1 MSSRAITVTLLTVIA
16 LVSLMPVIANASF
29 TQNGVTVYSPPS
41 QGYKYQTN
49 QTVTLN
55 ISAPGYPNTVVTVN
69 VYNPKSQLVFT
80 YINQTDSSGK
90 LAVPLFTVPEATP
103 QYVGAG
109 WINGTY
115 NIIVLVGSST
125 GVNIQVNLVVLPPP
139 QLKVTS
145 ITLTV
150 NSQIPYA
157 INGTTYTSSR
167 TFSFNAPV
175 AVSFEKQYVSQPG
188 AVRYLV
194 TAVNVNG
201 QTVQGNSVMISASGT
216 YTVSPVYV
224 VQYNV
229 SFPFPLKVNINNTN
243 LTGSCFWVNQGQK
256 ITVYQQTVYLGQGV
270 AYTVTPETIV
280 VSSPGRVNISYEK
293 SYQLNFSE
301 PVNVTINGVTEV
313 GKSFWVPA
321 GATVNV
327 NNYLYPNST
336 VRIPVNVSPSSFQV
350 NGPASVQVSYG
361 KPEYLVAVP
370 FNGVVYEAWVNE
382 GSQPP
387 SVIQVSDY
395 ERLALKSPVEV
406 TSPILDASGYYVIQ
420 YRVDLDNNVTWMDR
434 GSTLYLSAG
443 SNPILAFFTPTYW
456 QGNYTGPGGVELL
469 VYGPIS
475 ESSYMGLNVF
485 NILLVILAIL
495 VIILAILLV
504 RKPRTQGVVTQ
515 GSSEAPPQPPTQV
528 QAYPSSTQEQPTTQP
543 PAQAAQQPTEQ
554 PQTQVQAPPPPQP
567 QAPQSAPLT
576 VKEEKPGT
584 LNQQS
589 VATLYLSVNKPAI
602 ITRAI
607 LKSTNAQEAFN
618 VPIQLNPGNNQ
629 VILQFGAIQN
639 FLKFARYDI
648 EITLVDPQTNAAQ
661 TVVVSAYG
669 T

>member
-29 TQNGVTVYSPPS
+29 TQNGVTVYSPPY
-41 QGYKYQTN
+41 QGYTYQTN

-55 ISAPGYPNTVVTVN
+55 ISAPSYPNALVTVY
-69 VYNPKSQLVFT
+69 VYNPKGVPVQTNV
-80 YINQTDSSGK
+80 YQTDSSGK
-90 LAVPLFTVPEATP
+90 LVAQLFPVPEATP
-103 QYVGAG
+103 QYVSEG

-115 NIIVLVGSST
+115 TIAVLVGSST
-125 GVNIQVNLVVLPPP
+125 DVEIQVKLVVLPPP

-157 INGTTYTSSR
+157 INGTTYTGSR

-175 AVSFEKQYVSQPG
+175 AVSFENPYVSQPG

-201 QTVQGNSVMISASGT
+201 QTVQGNSVTISASGT

-243 LTGSCFWVNQGQK
+243 LTGSWFWVNQGQK

-270 AYTVTPETIV
+270 AYTVAPETIV

-293 SYQLNFSE
+293 AYQLNFSE
-301 PVNVTINGVTEV
+301 PVNVTINGATEV

-350 NGPASVQVSYG
+350 NGPASVPVSYG

-370 FNGVVYEAWVNE
+370 FNGVVYEAWVSE

-395 ERLALKSPVEV
+395 ERLALKSPIEV
-406 TSPILDASGYYVIQ
+406 TSPIQDASGYYVIQ
-420 YRVDLDNNVTWMDR
+420 YRVDLNNNVTWMDR

-469 VYGPIS
+469 VYGPI
-475 ESSYMGLNVF
+475 
-485 NILLVILAIL
+485 
-495 VIILAILLV
+495 
-504 RKPRTQGVVTQ
+504 
-515 GSSEAPPQPPTQV
+515 
-528 QAYPSSTQEQPTTQP
+528 
-543 PAQAAQQPTEQ
+543 
-554 PQTQVQAPPPPQP
+554 
-567 QAPQSAPLT
+567 
-576 VKEEKPGT
+576 
-584 LNQQS
+584 
-589 VATLYLSVNKPAI
+589 
-602 ITRAI
+602 
-607 LKSTNAQEAFN
+607 
-618 VPIQLNPGNNQ
+618 
-629 VILQFGAIQN
+629 
-639 FLKFARYDI
+639 
-648 EITLVDPQTNAAQ
+648 
-661 TVVVSAYG
+661 
-669 T
+669 

>member
-1 MSSRAITVTLLTVIA
+1 MSSRVITVTLLTVIA
-16 LVSLMPVIANASF
+16 LVSLTPVIANASF

-41 QGYKYQTN
+41 QGYTYSTN
-49 QTVTLN
+49 QTVTLD
-55 ISAPGYPNTVVTVN
+55 ISAPGYPNTLVTVY
-69 VYNPKSQLVFT
+69 VYNPGGKMVFT
-80 YINQTDSSGK
+80 NVYQTDSNGK
-90 LAVPLFTVPEATP
+90 LAVSLFTVPEATP
-103 QYVGAG
+103 QNLSAG

-115 NIIVLVGSST
+115 TITVLVGTST

-157 INGTTYTSSR
+157 INGTTYTGSR

-175 AVSFEKQYVSQPG
+175 TVSFENPYVSQPS

-201 QTVQGNSVMISASGT
+201 QTVQGNSVTISASGT

-229 SFPFPLKVNINNTN
+229 SFPFPLKVKINGTN
-243 LTGSCFWVNQGQK
+243 LTGSWLWANQGQK
-256 ITVYQQTVYLGQGV
+256 ITVYRQTVYVGQGV
-270 AYTVTPETIV
+270 VYIVKPETLV
-280 VSSPGRVNISYEK
+280 VSSPGRVNINYEK
-293 SYQLNFSE
+293 AYQLNFSE
-301 PVNVTINGVTEV
+301 PVNVTINGATEV

-350 NGPASVQVSYG
+350 NGPRSVQVSYG

-370 FNGVVYEAWVNE
+370 FNGVVYVAWVSE

-387 SVIQVSDY
+387 SVIKVSEY
-395 ERLALKSPVEV
+395 ERLALKSPIKIS
-406 TSPILDASGYYVIQ
+406 SPIQDASGHYVIQ

-443 SNPILAFFTPTYW
+443 SNPILAFFTPAYW

-469 VYGPIS
+469 VYGPIH
-475 ESSYMGLNVF
+475 ESSYTGLNVF

-495 VIILAILLV
+495 VIILAILLL

-515 GSSEAPPQPPTQV
+515 GSHEAPPQSPTQV

-567 QAPQSAPLT
+567 EASQSAPLT
-576 VKEEKPGT
+576 IKEEKPGT
-584 LNQQS
+584 LTQQG
-589 VATLYLSVNKPAI
+589 VGTLYLSVNKPAI

-618 VPIQLNPGNNQ
+618 VPIQLNPGNSQ
-629 VILQFGAIQN
+629 VILQFGALQN
-639 FLKFARYDI
+639 FMKFVRYDI
-648 EITLVDPQTNAAQ
+648 EITLVDPQTNASQ
-661 TVVVSAYG
+661 TIVVSAYG
-669 T
+669 A